1 MRLYYIA
8 MEHHCIPDM
17 TQVVKKITLN
27 SPPYHGGCWSC
38 YVGYSTSCR
47 SGEWWVL
54 YWYSIIITIVHHSQ
68 GSLVPR
74 LAPRNEACPWSLMY
88 CTISEKGASMYI
100 YDSMIGWLIFQYGR
114 LIACGT
120 FWTRSYTRPLY
131 HPPVLI
137 LAAISIEGSGLRD
150 CFQWL
155 LSNVLSLMACLS
167 WLLHKWKDVI
177 NLSSDM

>member
-1 MRLYYIA
+1 

-114 LIACGT
+114 LPAEHFGHEVIPDHCIILQCWYLQQLVLKDLAYETALVT
-120 FWTRSYTRPLY
+120 F
-131 HPPVLI
+131 
-137 LAAISIEGSGLRD
+137 
-150 CFQWL
+150 Q
-155 LSNVLSLMACLS
+155 
-167 WLLHKWKDVI
+167 
-177 NLSSDM
+177 